1 MDAARVLVT
10 TRKAAGLS
18 QRAVAARAGTSQAT
32 LSAYENGRKVPSLPV
47 LERLLR
53 VTGARL
59 AVLPAT
65 EAAPVAPGIAAEWAR
80 HDRHLVQAIELAEA
94 LPYRPAPALG
104 YPRLA
109 DAA

>member
-1 MDAARVLVT
+1 MDVARVLVT
-10 TRKAAGLS
+10 SRQAAGLS
-18 QRAVAARAGTSQAT
+18 QRAVAAQAGTSQAT

-47 LERLLR
+47 LERLLHAM
-53 VTGARL
+53 GARL
-59 AVLPAT
+59 AVLPST
-65 EAAPVAPGIAAEWAR
+65 EAPQQPGAAADWAR

-94 LPYRPAPALG
+94 LPYRPAPALR